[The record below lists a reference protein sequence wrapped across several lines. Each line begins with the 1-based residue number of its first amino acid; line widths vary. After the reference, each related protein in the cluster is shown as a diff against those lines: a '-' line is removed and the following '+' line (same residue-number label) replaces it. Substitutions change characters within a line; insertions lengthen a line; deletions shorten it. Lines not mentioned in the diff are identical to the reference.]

1 MPAGKLLSTVITIS
15 LKTKL
20 HIREIIDTNR
30 ELVSMKA

>member
-20 HIREIIDTNR
+20 HIREIFDANR
-30 ELVSMKA
+30 ELASMEA